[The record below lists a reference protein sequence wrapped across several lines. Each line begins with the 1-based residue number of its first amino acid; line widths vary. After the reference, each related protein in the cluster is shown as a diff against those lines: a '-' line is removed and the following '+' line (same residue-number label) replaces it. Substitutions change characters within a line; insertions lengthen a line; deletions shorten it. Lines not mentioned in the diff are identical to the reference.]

1 MLDNN
6 HLYFG
11 NNWNNKMR
19 NIEEIRNS
27 IRDLIEKAENSVE
40 FETSNHEHNNIMDAI
55 EDTSVESNL
64 SDDVLDLIQLEVKEF
79 QNAFQGQEAQN
90 LIAQSVRETV
100 GPVLDE
106 WLKSN
111 LPVIVREVVE
121 EKIELITKK

>member
-1 MLDNN
+1 
-6 HLYFG
+6 
-11 NNWNNKMR
+11 MR

-40 FETSNHEHNNIMDAI
+40 FETINHEQRNNPDAI
-55 EDTSVESNL
+55 NDSSVESNL
-64 SDDVLDLIQLEVKEF
+64 SDDVLNLIQSEVKEF
-79 QNAFQGQEAQN
+79 QNAFQDQEAQN